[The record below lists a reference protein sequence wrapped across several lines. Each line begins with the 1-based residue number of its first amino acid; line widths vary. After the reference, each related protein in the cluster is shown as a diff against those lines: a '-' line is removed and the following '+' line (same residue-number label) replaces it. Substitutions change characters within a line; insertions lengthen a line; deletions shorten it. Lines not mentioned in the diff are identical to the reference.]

1 MIRNLDLVFIVYMF
15 FSFLDVIPTE
25 VGISFVPEQV
35 NQVHRSSGYPSESTE
50 ALLRHF
56 INSQNDF
63 TIRDDPFTHQSVATI
78 VVSEIPI
85 FMGMTLG
92 VLV

>member
-1 MIRNLDLVFIVYMF
+1 MIRNLDLVFIVYIF

-25 VGISFVPEQV
+25 VGISFAPEQV
-35 NQVHRSSGYPSESTE
+35 NQVQHVSGFPSESTE

-63 TIRDDPFTHQSVATI
+63 SHKR
-78 VVSEIPI
+78 
-85 FMGMTLG
+85 
-92 VLV
+92 